1 VLFDELSKIVTK
13 EKDSEAVYRCL
24 VALGTL
30 VTALGDEVK
39 TAAREVYE
47 IERVLTKILDA
58 GFGREPR
65 VKNVVSEIR
74 NAVR

>member
-1 VLFDELSKIVTK
+1 MFFRGSGK
-13 EKDSEAVYRCL
+13 EKDSEAVYRSL

-30 VTALGDEVK
+30 VTTLGDEAK

-47 IERVLTKILDA
+47 IERVLTKVLDA
-58 GFGREPR
+58 GLGREPR